1 MMNKGMILFCLLM
14 LSSQMVFARSP
25 GRELSLDDVQSWK
38 QFVETMKTQE
48 DRDRVDGQAYM
59 ISGALLVVG
68 GIVGYHNSGSSVEK
82 LAYSVSQ
89 SLGVAGIGY
98 GAYLYNVGSEQTSFY
113 HTVNNT
119 PSLNDSQKDEL
130 VKNYVTEWKTNR
142 HNEKVIRIITHSI
155 VAAMNFY
162 NASRE
167 NQNDLK
173 QGLYVIGGVN
183 ALAAVSL
190 TFDF

>member
-1 MMNKGMILFCLLM
+1 MMMKLAVLILT
-14 LSSQMVFARSP
+14 LSFISQNAMARSP
-25 GRELSLDDVQSWK
+25 GRELKLDDVQSWK
-38 QFVETMKTQE
+38 QFSETMKLQE

-59 ISGALLVVG
+59 ISGALLILG
-68 GIVGYHNSGSSVEK
+68 GVVGYHNSDGSIEK

-89 SLGVAGIGY
+89 SLGVAGMGY

-113 HTVNNT
+113 HTVANSQT
-119 PSLNDSQKDEL
+119 LNEGQRDDL

-142 HNEKVIRIITHSI
+142 YNEKVIRIVTHSI

-167 NQNDLK
+167 SQHDLK

-190 TFDF
+190 SFQF